1 MPNQQP
7 DFEASMQRLS
17 EIVSA
22 LDSGT
27 EGLDRSLK
35 LYEEG
40 IKLVRTCT
48 ETLDRAEQKVKMLSL
63 GENGNAVLTDF
74 DADGEDA
81 E

>member
-1 MPNQQP
+1 MPNKHP
-7 DFEASMQRLS
+7 DFEASMQRLD
-17 EIVSA
+17 EIVRA

-63 GENGNAVLTDF
+63 GEDGNVVLTDF
-74 DADGEDA
+74 DTAEEDA

>member
-1 MPNQQP
+1 MPNKQP
-7 DFEASMQRLS
+7 DFEASMQRLD
-17 EIVSA
+17 EIVRA

-40 IKLVRTCT
+40 IKLIRTCT
-48 ETLDRAEQKVKMLSL
+48 ETLDLAEQKVKMLSL
-63 GENGNAVLTDF
+63 GEDGNIVLTDF
-74 DADGEDA
+74 DAAEEDA

>member
-74 DADGEDA
+74 EADGEDA

>member
-1 MPNQQP
+1 MPNNQP
-7 DFEASMQRLS
+7 DFEASMQRLG

-74 DADGEDA
+74 EADGEDA

>member
-1 MPNQQP
+1 MPNKQP
-7 DFEASMQRLS
+7 DFEASMQRLD
-17 EIVSA
+17 EIVHV

-63 GENGNAVLTDF
+63 GVDGNIVLTDF
-74 DADGEDA
+74 DAAEEDA

>member
-1 MPNQQP
+1 MPNKQP
-7 DFEASMQRLS
+7 DFEASMQRLD
-17 EIVSA
+17 EIVRA

-48 ETLDRAEQKVKMLSL
+48 ETLDLAEQKVKMLSL
-63 GENGNAVLTDF
+63 GADGNIVLTDF
-74 DADGEDA
+74 DAAEEDA

>member
-1 MPNQQP
+1 MPNKQP
-7 DFEASMQRLS
+7 DFEASMQRLD
-17 EIVSA
+17 EIVRA

-48 ETLDRAEQKVKMLSL
+48 EMLDRAEQKVKMLSL
-63 GENGNAVLTDF
+63 GADGNVVLTDF
-74 DADGEDA
+74 DTAEEDA